1 MTKIINGVDVDKLI
15 STIDVIKKD
24 QKLANFKFRSDTEW
38 INGGY
43 SKTKIQG
50 FYGAGAEDES
60 RKEPFIIET
69 DEPQILLGTNKGPNA
84 VEMVLTALASCLSV
98 GLIYNAAARGIEI
111 KSLKFS
117 IEGDIDLHAFLG
129 LSGMWGIETRPGY
142 QDIKVNYSIE
152 SDASKDVLEE
162 LCEYVQK
169 TSPVL
174 DIISNKVPVTINME

>member
-1 MTKIINGVDVDKLI
+1 MTKIINGIDVDKLI
-15 STIDVIKKD
+15 STIDAIKKD
-24 QKLANFKFRSDTEW
+24 QKLANFKFRSDTAW

-50 FYGAGAEDES
+50 FYGAETEDIS
-60 RKEPFIIET
+60 RKEPFEIET

-98 GLIYNAAARGIEI
+98 GLVYNAAARGIEI

-129 LSGMWGIETRPGY
+129 LSGIWGIENRPGY